1 MKPGESGILVRGCTT
16 IQSGRK
22 RFGWLLLC
30 SLVYSHTTSGT
41 EDFADSPPSLAP
53 SAATQAP
60 SPSPVPDMQAP
71 TPSPASPSSSRARSV
86 ILPPTLGREIAA
98 EPSRPPPA
106 TGTPSTSSPAGSS
119 PSVGPSSPKPTVS
132 ASPALRPSGTLNT
145 NGSLTVNFK
154 EASLGANQLITYAL
168 TADATATYVCV
179 KSGGDKAQ
187 NKTTVAG
194 PVSASGT
201 FTSGTNGDVT
211 ASLTVAQRP
220 SDISCPPK
228 QSLELASVSY
238 TNVVLTDTTNDV
250 TIEVGDFSSGCLLP
264 NVKGAC

>member
-1 MKPGESGILVRGCTT
+1 
-16 IQSGRK
+16 
-22 RFGWLLLC
+22 
-30 SLVYSHTTSGT
+30 
-41 EDFADSPPSLAP
+41 
-53 SAATQAP
+53 
-60 SPSPVPDMQAP
+60 
-71 TPSPASPSSSRARSV
+71 V

-98 EPSRPPPA
+98 EPPRPLPA

-132 ASPALRPSGTLNT
+132 ASPALRPIGNLNT
-145 NGSLTVNFK
+145 NGSLTVTFK
-154 EASLGANQLITYAL
+154 EAGLGADQPINYAL
-168 TADATATYVCV
+168 TANATATYVCL

-201 FTSGTNGDVT
+201 FNSGKNGEVT
-211 ASLTVAQRP
+211 ASLTVAP
-220 SDISCPPK
+220 PSSDISCPPK

-250 TIEVGDFSSGCLLP
+250 SIEVGDFSSGCLLP
-264 NVKGAC
+264 NVTGAC

>member
-1 MKPGESGILVRGCTT
+1 MRDDT
-16 IQSGRK
+16 K
-22 RFGWLLLC
+22 RDLAFWGVAGLAVALFVW
-30 SLVYSHTTSGT
+30 VYSQAANG
-41 EDFADSPPSLAP
+41 EGDFADSSPSLAP
-53 SAATQAP
+53 FAATQAP
-60 SPSPVPDMQAP
+60 SPSLVREMQAA
-71 TPSPASPSSSRARSV
+71 TPSPPSSSLSPAQSV

-98 EPSRPPPA
+98 EPPRPPPA
-106 TGTPSTSSPAGSS
+106 AGTPSTSSPAGSS
-119 PSVGPSSPKPTVS
+119 PSVVPSSPKPTVS

-154 EASLGANQLITYAL
+154 EAGLGADQFINDAL

-187 NKTTVAG
+187 NKTTVVG

-201 FTSGTNGDVT
+201 FNSGKNGEVT
-211 ASLTVAQRP
+211 ASLTVAPPP

-238 TNVVLTDTTNDV
+238 TNVLLTDTTNHV
-250 TIEVGDFSSGCLLP
+250 SIEVGDFSSGCLLP
-264 NVKGAC
+264 NVTGAC